1 MDQHDGL
8 FMKTPDKGKRAI
20 SLIHSLSAIFL
31 TIILIFVGVSVLSTN
46 GLNQVKQQF
55 DNLSE
60 KALPLSLNNAALTQ
74 DVLEQVKL
82 LNYGTQLEST
92 EELEQTR
99 QRITQL
105 VEQSNQKVDNLFAI
119 ASELGNAVTP
129 EQRELLGQKIVELQ
143 RSTQAILAYQSQILA
158 MSADIDKEVAGF
170 RYAISTL
177 GQEMNRISL
186 LFTQNNPSSADAATR
201 VVTAASSLESA
212 FLMLMMQTDLKKAN
226 GEYRQ
231 MRNRYASINLA
242 YDQFEEWH
250 PEIREFPSFTAPYD
264 MVKAGFKQDG
274 VVRQIIERL
283 KIATTQREELAKAA
297 VLANETT
304 QILSAISTTA
314 EGLIDESQS
323 VVNNTIQTNI
333 YTLIITTAVLV
344 MVVFGLFFGLRRWV
358 NRALKNI
365 TRQLKRLVEHD
376 LTGVVEL
383 SGPTEMRDIARKLN
397 QVIESTHDSIEVV
410 TRNCETLYQTAEISH
425 GAAEETRSSLRAQN
439 ESLDSMVAT
448 VTQLEASI
456 KEIATVTTSSF
467 SDSQQA
473 EEFASLGLK
482 AVEENQQR
490 LHSLETTL
498 GNNEA
503 SMTELDGKVKQ
514 IQEMVDMISGIADNT
529 NLLALNAAIEAARA
543 GEMGRG
549 FAVVADEVRKLA
561 SDTSEQTT
569 NIRQM
574 MAELM
579 HAAQDSRQS
588 VIESRAEMNHA
599 LESSERVKASF
610 SDIALSVNHIRERA
624 EQVSV
629 ATEEQERA
637 TAEVGRAIVHV
648 TDQGDNSN
656 MQLES
661 MVESAEQ
668 VADIAGHQ
676 QAMLHKYELN
686 RLAV

>member
-1 MDQHDGL
+1 
-8 FMKTPDKGKRAI
+8 MKTPDKGKRAI

-31 TIILIFVGVSVLSTN
+31 TIILIFVGASVLSTN

-92 EELEQTR
+92 EELEQIR

-105 VEQSNQKVDNLFAI
+105 VEQSNQKVENLYAI
-119 ASELGNAVTP
+119 ASELGNAVTQ

-250 PEIREFPSFTAPYD
+250 PEISEFPSFTAPYD
-264 MVKAGFKQDG
+264 MVKAGFKQSG

-283 KIATTQREELAKAA
+283 EIATIQREELAKAA

-323 VVNNTIQTNI
+323 VVNSTIQTNI

-358 NRALKNI
+358 NRALKSI

-383 SGPTEMRDIARKLN
+383 SGPSEMRDIARKLN

-425 GAAEETRSSLRAQN
+425 GAAESTRSSLLAQN

-490 LHSLETTL
+490 LHTLETTL
-498 GNNEA
+498 GNNET
-503 SMTELDGKVKQ
+503 SMNELDGKVKQ

-579 HAAQDSRQS
+579 DAAQDSRQS

-599 LESSERVKASF
+599 LDSSERVKTSF

-648 TDQGDNSN
+648 TDQGEHSN

-686 RLAV
+686 RLSV

>member
-1 MDQHDGL
+1 
-8 FMKTPDKGKRAI
+8 MKTPDKGKRAI

-31 TIILIFVGVSVLSTN
+31 TIILIFVGASVLSTN

-105 VEQSNQKVDNLFAI
+105 VEQSNQKVENLFAI
-119 ASELGNAVTP
+119 ASELGNAVTQ

-250 PEIREFPSFTAPYD
+250 PEISEFPSFTAPYD
-264 MVKAGFKQDG
+264 MVKAGFKQSG

-283 KIATTQREELAKAA
+283 EIATTQREELAKAA
-297 VLANETT
+297 VLANETS

-323 VVNNTIQTNI
+323 VVNSTIQTNI

-358 NRALKNI
+358 NRALKSI

-383 SGPTEMRDIARKLN
+383 SGPSEMRDIARKLN

-425 GAAEETRSSLRAQN
+425 GAAESTRSSLLAQN

-490 LHSLETTL
+490 LHTLETTL
-498 GNNEA
+498 GNNET
-503 SMTELDGKVKQ
+503 SMNELDGKVKQ

-579 HAAQDSRQS
+579 DAAQDSRQS

-599 LESSERVKASF
+599 LDSSERVKTSF

-648 TDQGDNSN
+648 TDQGEHSN

-686 RLAV
+686 RLSV

>member
-1 MDQHDGL
+1 M
-8 FMKTPDKGKRAI
+8 TSPNKGTRSI
-20 SLIHSLSAIFL
+20 SLVHALSAIFL
-31 TIILIFVGVSVLSTN
+31 TIILIFVGVSLLSAN

-60 KALPLSLNNAALTQ
+60 NALPLSLNNAALTQ

-82 LNYGTQLEST
+82 LNYGTQLDST
-92 EELEQTR
+92 QELEGAR
-99 QRITQL
+99 LRINEL
-105 VEQSNQKVDNLFAI
+105 VEQSDSKVQNLFAI
-119 ASELGNAVTP
+119 AAEMGYAVTP
-129 EQRELLGQKIVELQ
+129 LQRDLLALKILELQ
-143 RSTQAILAYQSQILA
+143 EATQAILAYQSDILA
-158 MSADIDKEVAGF
+158 MDANIDKEVSGF

-201 VVTAASSLESA
+201 VVTAASSMESA

-226 GEYRQ
+226 AEYRQ

-250 PEIREFPSFTAPYD
+250 PEISEFPSFTAPYE
-264 MVKAGFKQDG
+264 MVKEGFKPTG

-283 KIATTQREELAKAA
+283 ELVTTQREELANAA

-304 QILSAISTTA
+304 QLLSDISDTA
-314 EGLIDESQS
+314 AKLIDESQS
-323 VVNNTIQTNI
+323 VVNDTIQTNI
-333 YTLIITTAVLV
+333 VTLVITTTVLV
-344 MVVFGLFFGLRRWV
+344 VVVLSVFFGLRRWV

-376 LTGVVEL
+376 LTGDVVM
-383 SGPTEMRDIARKLN
+383 SGPSEMRDIARKLN
-397 QVIESTHDSIEVV
+397 QVIASTHDSIEVV

-425 GAAEETRSSLRAQN
+425 GAAEETRSSLLAQN

-456 KEIATVTTSSF
+456 KEIATVTTASF
-467 SDSQQA
+467 ADSQQA
-473 EEFASLGLK
+473 EEFATLGLK
-482 AVEENQQR
+482 AVEDNQER

-503 SMTELDGKVKQ
+503 SMNELDGKVKQ

-574 MAELM
+574 MSDLM

-588 VIESRAEMNHA
+588 VIESRGEMNHA

-610 SDIALSVNHIRERA
+610 ADIALSVNHIRERA

-648 TDQGDNSN
+648 TDQGQHSN

-668 VADIAGHQ
+668 VAEIAGHQ

-686 RLAV
+686 RI

>member
-1 MDQHDGL
+1 
-8 FMKTPDKGKRAI
+8 MKTPDKGKRAI

-105 VEQSNQKVDNLFAI
+105 VEQSNQKVENLFAI
-119 ASELGNAVTP
+119 ASELGNAVTQ

-250 PEIREFPSFTAPYD
+250 PEISEFPSFTAPYD
-264 MVKAGFKQDG
+264 MVKAGFKQSG

-283 KIATTQREELAKAA
+283 EIATTQREELAKAA

-323 VVNNTIQTNI
+323 VVNSTIQTNI

-358 NRALKNI
+358 NRALKSI

-383 SGPTEMRDIARKLN
+383 SGPSEMRDIARKLN

-425 GAAEETRSSLRAQN
+425 GAAESTRSSLLAQN

-490 LHSLETTL
+490 LHTLETTL
-498 GNNEA
+498 GNNET
-503 SMTELDGKVKQ
+503 SMNELDGKVKQ

-579 HAAQDSRQS
+579 DAAQDSRQS

-599 LESSERVKASF
+599 LDSSERVKTSF

-648 TDQGDNSN
+648 TDQGEHSN

-686 RLAV
+686 RLSV

>member
-1 MDQHDGL
+1 
-8 FMKTPDKGKRAI
+8 MKTPDKGKRAI

-92 EELEQTR
+92 EELEQAR

-105 VEQSNQKVDNLFAI
+105 VEQSNQKVENLFAI
-119 ASELGNAVTP
+119 ASELGNAVKP

-250 PEIREFPSFTAPYD
+250 PEISEFPSFTAPYD
-264 MVKAGFKQDG
+264 MVKAGFKQSG

-283 KIATTQREELAKAA
+283 EIATTQREELAKAA

-323 VVNNTIQTNI
+323 VVNSTIQTNI

-358 NRALKNI
+358 NRALKSI

-383 SGPTEMRDIARKLN
+383 SGPSEMRDIARKLN

-425 GAAEETRSSLRAQN
+425 GAAESTRSSLLAQN

-490 LHSLETTL
+490 LHTLETTL
-498 GNNEA
+498 GNNET
-503 SMTELDGKVKQ
+503 SMNELDGKVKQ

-579 HAAQDSRQS
+579 DAAQDSRQS

-599 LESSERVKASF
+599 LDSSERVKTSF

-648 TDQGDNSN
+648 TDQGEHSN

-686 RLAV
+686 RLSV

>member
-1 MDQHDGL
+1 
-8 FMKTPDKGKRAI
+8 MKTPDKGKRAI

-82 LNYGTQLEST
+82 LNYGTQLDST

-105 VEQSNQKVDNLFAI
+105 VEQSNQKIENLFAI
-119 ASELGNAVTP
+119 ASEMGNAVTA

-143 RSTQAILAYQSQILA
+143 DSTQAILAYQSQILA
-158 MSADIDKEVAGF
+158 MSAGIDKEVAGF

-212 FLMLMMQTDLKKAN
+212 FLMLMMQTDLNKAN

-250 PEIREFPSFTAPYD
+250 PEISEFPSFTAPYD
-264 MVKAGFKQDG
+264 MVKTGFKPDG

-283 KIATTQREELAKAA
+283 EIATTQREELAKAA

-304 QILSAISTTA
+304 EILSAISTTA

-323 VVNNTIQTNI
+323 VVNDTIQTNI
-333 YTLIITTAVLV
+333 YTLISTTVVLV
-344 MVVFGLFFGLRRWV
+344 VVVLGLFFGLRRWV

-376 LTGVVEL
+376 LTGGVEL
-383 SGPTEMRDIARKLN
+383 SGPSEMRDIARKLN

-588 VIESRAEMNHA
+588 VIDSRAEMNHA
-599 LESSERVKASF
+599 LDSSERVKASF

-648 TDQGDNSN
+648 TDQGEHSN

-686 RLAV
+686 RLSV

>member
-1 MDQHDGL
+1 
-8 FMKTPDKGKRAI
+8 MKTPEKGKRAI

-105 VEQSNQKVDNLFAI
+105 VEQSNQKIENLFAI

-158 MSADIDKEVAGF
+158 MSAGIDKEVAGF

-212 FLMLMMQTDLKKAN
+212 FLMLMMQTDLNKAN

-250 PEIREFPSFTAPYD
+250 PEISEFPSFTAPYD
-264 MVKAGFKQDG
+264 MVKTGFKQDG
-274 VVRQIIERL
+274 VVRQIIARL
-283 KIATTQREELAKAA
+283 EIATKQREELAKAA

-333 YTLIITTAVLV
+333 YTLIVTTIVLV
-344 MVVFGLFFGLRRWV
+344 MVVLGLFFGLRRWV

-383 SGPTEMRDIARKLN
+383 SGPSEMRDIARKLN
-397 QVIESTHDSIEVV
+397 RVIESTHDSIEVV

-574 MAELM
+574 M
-579 HAAQDSRQS
+579 
-588 VIESRAEMNHA
+588 
-599 LESSERVKASF
+599 
-610 SDIALSVNHIRERA
+610 
-624 EQVSV
+624 
-629 ATEEQERA
+629 
-637 TAEVGRAIVHV
+637 
-648 TDQGDNSN
+648 
-656 MQLES
+656 
-661 MVESAEQ
+661 
-668 VADIAGHQ
+668 
-676 QAMLHKYELN
+676 LN
-686 RLAV
+686 